1 MKNQI
6 VSLPVFQT
14 HYQPHPFER
23 SYLPFASILPP
34 IPLQTS
40 LPLNSLG
47 DWPRYLGCGQC
58 LQLNLTDWP
67 VVFRIYHLGHEHYHK
82 IQLTSYIVHDSLH
95 SSLQLPPNLK
105 SNKKTWK
112 NNGSEWNNG
121 KTRLR

>member
-1 MKNQI
+1 
-6 VSLPVFQT
+6 
-14 HYQPHPFER
+14 
-23 SYLPFASILPP
+23 
-34 IPLQTS
+34 
-40 LPLNSLG
+40 LG

-121 KTRLR
+121 KTRLRNWYRLSLLQDKRQFYQQLYNQ